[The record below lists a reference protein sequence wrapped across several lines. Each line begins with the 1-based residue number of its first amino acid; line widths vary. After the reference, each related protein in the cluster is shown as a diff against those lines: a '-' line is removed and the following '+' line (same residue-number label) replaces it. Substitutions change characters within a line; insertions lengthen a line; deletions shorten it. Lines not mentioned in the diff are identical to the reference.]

1 MAGGGSTSEYAS
13 FVDEFGLGAMPH
25 VTDDSLWARFGV
37 SAQPAWLF
45 VNQDGRSRLL
55 VTMLGESRIG
65 DEIDN
70 LLSQ

>member
-1 MAGGGSTSEYAS
+1 MAGGSSTSEYAS
-13 FVDEFGLGAMPH
+13 FVEQFGLGGMPH
-25 VTDDSLWARFGV
+25 LTDDSLWARFGV

-55 VTMLGESRIG
+55 VTMLGADRLES
-65 DEIDN
+65 EIEN